1 MPRPPTTQEFVLDEL
16 RKAIVSR
23 QLRPR
28 QPIRQDTIA
37 HRLGVSRV
45 PLREAL
51 KTLEAEGQVVYRPH
65 RGYSV
70 AEMSLSDLLEVYRL
84 RELLETE
91 AAGAAVERFTDT
103 ELARI
108 TDAQRDV
115 ERAAETGDVAGM
127 IAANRRFHFAV
138 LDPCGMPR
146 LLRIVRTLW
155 DATDAYRAVYYNS
168 EANRALVCREHEAI
182 VEAAKQRDAADL
194 AVALTEHRRHAV
206 DTLSE
211 TIDEDTAAQDEQEQ
225 SRTEP

>member
-23 QLRPR
+23 QLSPR

-51 KTLEAEGQVVYRPH
+51 KTLEAEGQVVYEPH

-70 AEMSLSDLLEVYRL
+70 AELSLQDLLEVYRL
-84 RELLETE
+84 RELLESE
-91 AAGAAVERFTDT
+91 AAEVAAQKYADTDIT
-103 ELARI
+103 RI
-108 TDAQRDV
+108 ADAQRDV
-115 ERAAETGDVAGM
+115 ETAAGNGDLVGM
-127 IAANRRFHFAV
+127 IAANRRFHFA
-138 LDPCGMPR
+138 LLEPAGMPR

-168 EANRALVCREHEAI
+168 DDNRARVRREHEDI
-182 VEAAKQRDAADL
+182 TRAARERDAAGL
-194 AVALTEHRRHAV
+194 ATLLSKHRQHAI
-206 DTLSE
+206 DTLRVTLDAE
-211 TIDEDTAAQDEQEQ
+211 
-225 SRTEP
+225 EPPE